1 MNLKLLKVARFFH
14 LIKKEKYKEKRQ
26 IEIVRHSP
34 FFDEQW
40 YLEQYPDVRASGMTA
55 AEHYV
60 KFGWKEG
67 RNPSFN
73 FDTNDYL
80 FLNPDIK
87 IKNICPVVHFE
98 KYGKKEGKFIHRSYN
113 EPKNVIS
120 KHSYLPKII
129 IMPEFC
135 TANALT
141 SCANIRL
148 KFPYCYTDMYDYFN
162 VELQDYNKR
171 YLPQPGSGKFFVIQ
185 RQATA
190 ININEFKVWK
200 QKWKESGGIVIY
212 DIDDDLFDCKVTS
225 TKIKNWTAEL
235 SNRCIFFA
243 KNADL
248 VTVSTKF
255 LQEKVKPFNKN
266 VQILRNVLDE
276 NLWELSNRQQHKVTI
291 GYMGTRSH
299 DNDLKIVTPALN
311 KLKNEFGDFVEFEY
325 IGAIQGPCE
334 IIGAKE
340 IKISNSD
347 YPVFVDC
354 MKKIH
359 WDIGII
365 PLEHN
370 EFNKSKSDL
379 KFLEFSAM
387 KLAIVVSNHDI
398 YSQVA
403 QHNKNCLVSQNDP
416 NDWYKMLKA
425 LIQDRKLRERLSQKA
440 FSQLLEKYTLK
451 HNCIN
456 YINTLNRLI
465 K

>member
-1 MNLKLLKVARFFH
+1 MNLKLLKIARFFH
-14 LIKKEKYKEKRQ
+14 LIKKEKYNENRQ
-26 IEIVRHSP
+26 IEIVKKSP
-34 FFDEQW
+34 LFDAKW
-40 YLEQYPDVRASGMTA
+40 YLEHYPDVRAKKVGA
-55 AEHYV
+55 ARHYV
-60 KFGWKEG
+60 RFGWQEG
-67 RNPSFN
+67 RNPGPDFN
-73 FDTNDYL
+73 TNDYL

-87 IKNICPVVHFE
+87 IGNICPLVHFE
-98 KYGKKEGKFIHRSYN
+98 KYGKKEGRFIHRGYMTT
-113 EPKNVIS
+113 KNVNS
-120 KHSYLPKII
+120 KKSNLPKII

-135 TANALT
+135 AVNTFT

-171 YLPQPGSGKFFVIQ
+171 FLPQPGSGKIFVIQ
-185 RQATA
+185 RQASA
-190 ININEFKVWK
+190 IDIDEFNIWK
-200 QKWKESGGIVIY
+200 QNWKKSGGIIVY
-212 DIDDDLFDCKVTS
+212 DIDDDLFDFKVTS
-225 TKIKNWTAEL
+225 TKIKNWTEEL

-255 LQEKVKPFNKN
+255 LQEKVKPYNQN

-276 NLWELSNRQQHKVTI
+276 SLWGLSDCQQNKVTI

-299 DNDLKIVTPALN
+299 DNDLKIVIPALN
-311 KLKNEFGDFVEFEY
+311 KLKNEFGDFIEFEY
-325 IGAIQGPCE
+325 IGCLQGRCDVV
-334 IIGAKE
+334 GAKE

-347 YPVFVDC
+347 YPFFVDC
-354 MKKIH
+354 MKKVH

-387 KLAIVVSNHDI
+387 KLAIVVSNHDV

-403 QHNKNCLVSQNDP
+403 QHNKNCLVAKNDAD
-416 NDWYKMLKA
+416 DWYKMLKA
-425 LIQDRKLRERLSQKA
+425 LILNKQLREKLSQA
-440 FSQLLEKYTLK
+440 AYSQLLEQYTLK
-451 HNCIN
+451 HNSIN
-456 YINTLNRLI
+456 FVNTINRLI
-465 K
+465 R

>member
-1 MNLKLLKVARFFH
+1 MNLKLLKIARFFH

-26 IEIVRHSP
+26 IEIVKKSP
-34 FFDEQW
+34 FFDAKW
-40 YLEQYPDVRASGMTA
+40 YLEENPDVKASKMDA

-67 RNPSFN
+67 RNPSLD

-87 IKNICPVVHFE
+87 IENICPLFHFE
-98 KYGKKEGKFIHRSYN
+98 KNGKKEGRFIHCSY
-113 EPKNVIS
+113 EVSKNVNS
-120 KHSYLPKII
+120 KKSNLPKII

-135 TANALT
+135 AVNTFT

-148 KFPYCYTDMYDYFN
+148 KFPYCYTNMYNYFDI
-162 VELQDYNKR
+162 ELQDYNNR
-171 YLPQPGSGKFFVIQ
+171 HLPQPGSGKIFVIQ
-185 RQATA
+185 RQASA
-190 ININEFKVWK
+190 VDIEEFKVWK
-200 QKWKESGGIVIY
+200 KEWKKKGGIIVY
-212 DIDDDLFDCKVTS
+212 DIDDDLFDSKVTS
-225 TKIKNWTAEL
+225 TKIRNWTEEL

-255 LQEKVKPFNKN
+255 LQEKVKPFNHN

-276 NLWELSNRQQHKVTI
+276 KLWGLSGYVQNKVTI

-299 DNDLKIVTPALN
+299 DNDLKIVVPALN
-311 KLKNEFGDFVEFEY
+311 KLKNEFSDFVEFEY
-325 IGAIQGPCE
+325 IGCIQGQCE
-334 IIGAKE
+334 VIGAKE

-347 YPVFVDC
+347 YPFFVDC
-354 MKKIH
+354 MKKVH

-387 KLAIVVSNHDI
+387 KLAIVVSNHDV

-403 QHNKNCLVSQNDP
+403 QHNKNCLVAKNDAD
-416 NDWYKMLKA
+416 DWYKMLKA
-425 LIQDRKLRERLSQKA
+425 LILNKQLREKLSQA
-440 FSQLLEKYTLK
+440 AHALLMEKYTLK
-451 HNCIN
+451 QN
-456 YINTLNRLI
+456 YVNFVNTLSRLI
-465 K
+465 R